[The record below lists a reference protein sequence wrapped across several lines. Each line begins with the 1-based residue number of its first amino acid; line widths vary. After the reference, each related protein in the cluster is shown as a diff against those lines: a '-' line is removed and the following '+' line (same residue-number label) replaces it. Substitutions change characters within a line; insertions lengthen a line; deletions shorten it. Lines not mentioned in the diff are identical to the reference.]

1 MVYCKSNYH
10 FIRLGGVGMSEQEP
24 QTRMKKN
31 QKHRKKGGK
40 IQIILG
46 IVLIIIAAGLLAMD
60 PIKNWMIER
69 GVNQNTIAN
78 LTREDIEA
86 NMNADVT
93 FNWDDIQTL
102 DAFTVISDNVN
113 PNHLPTIGGM
123 AIPNVEMNLPIYKGV
138 SNEGMYLGAG
148 TLYPDQE
155 MGVSNYSL
163 ASHHSIN
170 NSLLFAPLMRVE
182 YGDLIYLTDLENV
195 YVYEI
200 DVITQVHPTDMTVVQ
215 PTEAPIITLI
225 TCDYSLNER
234 VIVQGSLVEQVHI
247 DDATDSMIE
256 AFGLPQTVPGA

>member
-1 MVYCKSNYH
+1 
-10 FIRLGGVGMSEQEP
+10 MSEKEP
-24 QTRMKKN
+24 QTRMSKNKK
-31 QKHRKKGGK
+31 QGKKGGK
-40 IQIILG
+40 LQVYLG
-46 IVLIIIAAGLLAMD
+46 VLLIIIAVGLLAMD

-69 GVNQNTIAN
+69 GTSQNTIGN
-78 LTREDIEA
+78 LTREDIES

-93 FNWDDIQTL
+93 YNWDDIETL

-123 AIPNVEMNLPIYKGV
+123 AIPNVELNLPIYKGV

-155 MGVSNYSL
+155 MGVSNYPI

-170 NSLLFAPLMRVE
+170 DDLLFAPLMRVE
-182 YGDLIYLTDLENV
+182 HGDLIYLTDLSTV

-200 DVITQVHPTDMTVVQ
+200 DTITQVAPTAMEVVA
-215 PTEAPIITLI
+215 PTEASIVTLI

-234 VIVQGSLVEQVHI
+234 VIVQGSLVESVDI
-247 DDATDSMIE
+247 DDASQEMID

>member
-1 MVYCKSNYH
+1 
-10 FIRLGGVGMSEQEP
+10 MSEKESK
-24 QTRMKKN
+24 TRMSKNKK
-31 QKHRKKGGK
+31 QGKKGGK
-40 IQIILG
+40 LQVYLG
-46 IVLIIIAAGLLAMD
+46 VLLIIIAVGLLAMD

-69 GVNQNTIAN
+69 GTSQNTIGN
-78 LTREDIEA
+78 LTREDIES
-86 NMNADVT
+86 NMTADVT
-93 FNWDDIQTL
+93 YNWDDIETL

-123 AIPNVEMNLPIYKGV
+123 AIPNVELNLPIYKGV

-155 MGVSNYSL
+155 MGVSNYPI

-170 NSLLFAPLMRVE
+170 DDLLFAPLMRVE
-182 YGDLIYLTDLENV
+182 HGDLIYLTDLSTV

-200 DVITQVHPTDMTVVQ
+200 DTITQVAPTAMEVVA
-215 PTEAPIITLI
+215 PTEASIVTLI

-234 VIVQGSLVEQVHI
+234 VIVQGSLVELVDI
-247 DDATDSMIE
+247 DDANQEMID

>member
-1 MVYCKSNYH
+1 
-10 FIRLGGVGMSEQEP
+10 MSEKAP
-24 QTRMKKN
+24 QTRMSKNKKQN
-31 QKHRKKGGK
+31 KKGGK
-40 IQIILG
+40 LQIYLG
-46 IVLIIIAAGLLAMD
+46 VFLIIIAIGLLAMD
-60 PIKNWMIER
+60 PVKNWMIER
-69 GVNQNTIAN
+69 GTSQNTIGN
-78 LTREDIEA
+78 LTREQIES

-93 FNWDDIQTL
+93 YNWEDIQTL

-123 AIPNVEMNLPIYKGV
+123 AIPNVELNLPIYKGV

-155 MGVSNYSL
+155 MGVSNYPI

-170 NSLLFAPLMRVE
+170 DELLFAPLMRVE
-182 YGDLIYLTDLENV
+182 HGDLIYLTDLESV

-200 DVITQVHPTDMTVVQ
+200 NTITQVAPTAMEVVEPTVN
-215 PTEAPIITLI
+215 PIITLI

-234 VIVQGSLVEQVHI
+234 VIVQGALVEQVDI
-247 DDATDSMIE
+247 DDATQDMID